1 MIAHIFIDAEN
12 VKPEIAFKAIE
23 KFSCDYEV
31 STVDIIGKQEILSQK
46 YLDAGR
52 TYRIQNC
59 DYGKNSADTWLCTEI
74 AKTIFEQP
82 AVEVII
88 LVSSDRD
95 FLPAIKLATD
105 QNRKVIVVSNGV
117 GHKNLKAM
125 LYDLRINPDLI
136 ELVDFRTGLTIP
148 KRGLNEVMENAQ
160 PSGHL
165 EKLFK
170 LCANLPP
177 NTKNFY
183 LKRASQVKFIFVKNG
198 GKLAE
203 IPFINGINLSTFT
216 NTLLDFKIIGRDD
229 SAAAV
234 IAESFLKLVNKAVYL
249 YTEDELSQLDDT
261 GKDTATKFLD
271 EHAAEVKTVFVKR
284 GDKIHEVPFVDGI
297 PAEIFALI
305 LKKSGVAGDIKSVV
319 AESFLDSRGGKIYF
333 RDAAEVMNYVEPDLK
348 ILSAESSDFLKAN
361 RERVE
366 FIPIKHNGKTYKA
379 PFIDGI
385 HLSVF
390 VRILRD
396 LKIFG
401 KTTASVKVL
410 ASNGLNVKD
419 NIVRKGS

>member
-23 KFSCDYEV
+23 KFRYDYDV
-31 STVDIIGKQEILSQK
+31 GTVDIIGKQEILSQK
-46 YLDAGR
+46 YLDAGK

-125 LYDLRINPDLI
+125 LYDLRISPDLI
-136 ELVDFRTGLTIP
+136 ELVDFRSGLTIP
-148 KRGLNEVMENAQ
+148 KKGLNEVMENAQ
-160 PSGHL
+160 PSGQF

-198 GKLAE
+198 DRLAE

-216 NTLLDFKIIGRDD
+216 NTLFDFKIIGKND

-234 IAESFLKLVNKAVYL
+234 IAESFLKLVGNSVCL
-249 YTEDELSQLDDT
+249 YTEDELSQLDES
-261 GKDTATKFLD
+261 GKDPATNFLD

-284 GDKIHEVPFVDGI
+284 GDKIYEVPFVDGI
-297 PAEIFALI
+297 PADIFALI
-305 LKKSGVAGDIKSVV
+305 LKKSGVTGDIQSVV

-333 RDAAEVMNYVEPDLK
+333 RDASEVMGYVEPDLK
-348 ILSAESSDFLKAN
+348 NLSPDVKKFLQENQPA
-361 RERVE
+361 VE
-366 FIPIKHNGKTYKA
+366 FVPVTSRNVTYKV
-379 PFIDGI
+379 PFVDGM

-390 VRILRD
+390 VRILHE
-396 LKIFG
+396 L
-401 KTTASVKVL
+401 KVL
-410 ASNGLNVKD
+410 GKNAQSPKILTANGFTVKD
-419 NIVRKGS
+419 NIVRKS

>member
-12 VKPEIAFKAIE
+12 VKPEIAFKAVE
-23 KFSCDYEV
+23 KFSYDYEV
-31 STVDIIGKQEILSQK
+31 GTVDIIGKQEVLSPK
-46 YLDAGR
+46 YLDASKN
-52 TYRIQNC
+52 YRIQNC

-82 AVEVII
+82 AVEVIV

-95 FLPAIKLATD
+95 FMPAIKLATE
-105 QNRKVIVVSNGV
+105 QNRKVIVVSNGL
-117 GHKNLKAM
+117 GHKGLKAM

-148 KRGLNEVMENAQ
+148 KRGSDEVMENAQ

-183 LKRASQVKFIFVKNG
+183 LKRASKVKFIFVKNG
-198 GKLAE
+198 NRLAE
-203 IPFINGINLSTFT
+203 IPFVNGINVSTFT

-229 SAAAV
+229 SAAEV
-234 IAESFLKLVNKAVYL
+234 IAESFLKLVNKSVYL

-261 GKDTATKFLD
+261 GKDPATNFLN
-271 EHAAEVKTVFVKR
+271 EHAAEVKTVFVKC

-305 LKKSGVAGDIKSVV
+305 LKKSGVTGDIKSVV

-333 RDAAEVMNYVEPDLK
+333 RDAAEVMSYVEPALNN
-348 ILSAESSDFLKAN
+348 LSADTKKFLQENKSA
-361 RERVE
+361 VE
-366 FIPIKHNGKTYKA
+366 FIPITSNKVTYKV
-379 PFIDGI
+379 PFIDGM

-390 VRILRD
+390 VRILHELKVIGKNAPTAKILKANG
-396 LKIFG
+396 LKIQ
-401 KTTASVKVL
+401 
-410 ASNGLNVKD
+410 D
-419 NIVRKGS
+419 NIVSKS